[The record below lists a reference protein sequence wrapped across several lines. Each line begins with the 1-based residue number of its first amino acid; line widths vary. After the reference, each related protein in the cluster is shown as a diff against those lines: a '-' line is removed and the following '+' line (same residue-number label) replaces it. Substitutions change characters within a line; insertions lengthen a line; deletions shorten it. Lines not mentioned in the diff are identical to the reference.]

1 MGNHLP
7 LHRFVL
13 RNEEKRRQ
21 LKNNITPAADEL
33 TEADVQVKR
42 RLSRPARTPRH
53 HPFQSAMLC

>member
-21 LKNNITPAADEL
+21 LQNNITPAADEL
-33 TEADVQVKR
+33 TEADV
-42 RLSRPARTPRH
+42 
-53 HPFQSAMLC
+53 